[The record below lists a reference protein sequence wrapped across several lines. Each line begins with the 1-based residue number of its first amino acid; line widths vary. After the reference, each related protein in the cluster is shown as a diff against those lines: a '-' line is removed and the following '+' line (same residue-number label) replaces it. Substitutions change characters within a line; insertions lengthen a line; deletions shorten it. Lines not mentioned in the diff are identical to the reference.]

1 MSDQGFPTVMGKI
14 VDYLVMLL
22 AFITLVAL
30 IFGVYK
36 LSLDL
41 FNILNASTFDIGA
54 KNFVIDTLTVFV
66 VLELMLGFLQYHG
79 KNRISPSYI
88 IDAGIFFVT
97 RELMIEL
104 YAGNTTPLT
113 FVSFAAIIGVLG
125 LVRAVLT
132 KISPT

>member
-1 MSDQGFPTVMGKI
+1 MGKI

-113 FVSFAAIIGVLG
+113 LFHLQR
-125 LVRAVLT
+125 L
-132 KISPT
+132 